1 MEIIKISH
9 QEFSRYVDKIWNKRE
24 DIGRLSDVIASD
36 RSPLPPGSKLSKRES
51 LKEKKKSY
59 RSQKKEVAREVM
71 NSASD
76 KSIVLMADW
85 LKVRGT
91 LKGWTKLWCVCRPAM
106 LVIYK
111 SEKMKTGHWVG
122 TILLSTCQLLQR
134 PSKKEGYC
142 FKLFHP
148 LDQSIWATKGP
159 KGETIGA
166 FVQPLPM
173 SYAIFRA
180 PSESQ
185 GKCWMDA
192 LELALLRCTSLIR
205 RTVSRTSD
213 LTTAVSGAGGGNG
226 VSPGGGASVDQLLAA
241 EQAIQMKAAISP
253 ELSASLVDHDTEDS
267 RDERDGEECGEEEA
281 EVEVTPEHYSDDD
294 DHSSIGLS
302 DSDFELAE
310 EGSKRSDIPQ
320 VEETLYKSDEV
331 EELGQQGD
339 ACQTEEVNEEN
350 KSLIWTLVKQVR
362 PGMDLS
368 KVVLPTFILEP
379 RSFLDKLTD
388 YYYHADI
395 LSQAVQQET
404 ALERMKMVVKW
415 YLSGFYKKPKG
426 LKKPYNPII
435 GETFRCCWVHP
446 ETKSRTFYVAEQI
459 SHHPPVSAFHVTNRQ
474 DGFNINGCI
483 LAKSKFYGNS
493 ISAILD
499 GIATLTF
506 LERGEDYYITM
517 PYAHCK
523 GILVGTLTM
532 EMGGKVTLDCPKT
545 GYHCDLD
552 FKLKP
557 FFGNGESANR
567 ITGRIRM
574 GSEVLC
580 SFEGHWDQQV
590 YIKEFTNRERVLFWD
605 PSSSMRAKRLV
616 RCRVPLD
623 LQEENESER
632 LWKKVSDAV
641 VNQDMHTATAEKYV
655 LEERQ
660 RQEAKE
666 RNRVQQDW
674 VPKLFTLEPS
684 SGKWVYKYVDA
695 RPWDS
700 MTDCIQYE
708 KDHVICTQTVHT
720 VSPVRQTGWQGPR
733 TRQKQTSTGSP
744 PGTPS
749 STTLSTTSASRPGRW
764 KPRVTGRQKNNNE
777 DEDGSS
783 TDCSDRVTS
792 MDEVTAAKRQQHRLK
807 FSASN
812 GLPLDDSPRSSQSE
826 QKHVDQI
833 VSRTMSALHSSS
845 PPKLS
850 GVNSSIGKPG
860 GNAVLSQSQHP
871 SSSSYSHHH
880 RHGTPGTSSSQ
891 SHNQKQSPSR
901 EVATLARVVQMQ
913 QEMQVAVQDLVG
925 RVAQVQKA
933 VLGQGGE
940 VDSQGQGE
948 GSRLQYQRTSG
959 DGAGVGVSGP
969 TRQTTEGLGLS
980 REWLLI
986 SVVLVFQTFL
996 QWYFSH

>member
-1 MEIIKISH
+1 MHGSLDGDTSDSS
-9 QEFSRYVDKIWNKRE
+9 SRKAQLCDSSLDNTST
-24 DIGRLSDVIASD
+24 DAQD
-36 RSPLPPGSKLSKRES
+36 RKSY
-51 LKEKKKSY
+51 KEKKKCY
-59 RSQKKEVAREVM
+59 RSQKKEVTREVM

-205 RTVSRTSD
+205 RTTSRTSD
-213 LTTAVSGAGGGNG
+213 LTTNVLGSGGGNG
-226 VSPGGGASVDQLLAA
+226 ASSGVGGSAGGVDQLLAA

-253 ELSASLVDHDTEDS
+253 ELSASLMDHDTEDS
-267 RDERDGEECGEEEA
+267 RDEREGEEET
-281 EVEVTPEHYSDDD
+281 EVTPEHYSDDD
-294 DHSSIGLS
+294 DHSSLGLS
-302 DSDFELAE
+302 ESDFELAE
-310 EGSKRSDIPQ
+310 EGSKKNDIPE
-320 VEETLYKSDEV
+320 VEETTYKSDEV

-339 ACQTEEVNEEN
+339 ACQTEVVNDEN

-395 LSQAVQQET
+395 LSLAVQQET

-435 GETFRCCWVHP
+435 GETFRCYWVHP

-506 LERGEDYYITM
+506 LERGEDYFITM

-580 SFEGHWDQQV
+580 TFDGHWDQQV
-590 YIKEFTNRERVLFWD
+590 YIKEFSNRERVLFWD
-605 PSSSMRAKRLV
+605 PSPSMRAKRLV
-616 RCRVPLD
+616 RYRVPLD
-623 LQEENESER
+623 LQEDNESER
-632 LWKKVSDAV
+632 MWKKVSEAV
-641 VNQDMHTATAEKYV
+641 VKQDMHTATAEKYV
-655 LEERQ
+655 LEEKQ

-666 RNRVQQDW
+666 RSRTGLEW
-674 VPKLFTLEPS
+674 VPKLFTLEPG

-708 KDHVICTQTVHT
+708 KDHVISTQTVHT
-720 VSPVRQTGWQGPR
+720 VSPVRQTGWQNGPKAR
-733 TRQKQTSTGSP
+733 RKQTLTDSP
-744 PGTPS
+744 CGTPS
-749 STTLSTTSASRPGRW
+749 STPISSAALRQARW
-764 KPRVTGRQKNNNE
+764 KPRTADRQKNNNE
-777 DEDGSS
+777 EEEDDGSS
-783 TDCSDRVTS
+783 TDCSDQV
-792 MDEVTAAKRQQHRLK
+792 MGVEEVTTAKRQHHRLK
-807 FSASN
+807 FSSTN
-812 GLPLDDSPRSSQSE
+812 GLPKDSSPRPSRSE

-833 VSRTMSALHSSS
+833 LAHGATPLHSSPVKLLHMES
-845 PPKLS
+845 PVGSEPGAKGVRGLEVTTQPLS
-850 GVNSSIGKPG
+850 SSHRHRAGEPAASGPDKSQAATLTRIVQTQQEMQASLQDLVSRVTIVHK
-860 GNAVLSQSQHP
+860 AVLSQLGDMS
-871 SSSSYSHHH
+871 
-880 RHGTPGTSSSQ
+880 
-891 SHNQKQSPSR
+891 
-901 EVATLARVVQMQ
+901 EV
-913 QEMQVAVQDLVG
+913 EG
-925 RVAQVQKA
+925 H
-933 VLGQGGE
+933 
-940 VDSQGQGE
+940 GQGE
-948 GSRLQYQRTSG
+948 GSGLRYPRSAG
-959 DGAGVGVSGP
+959 DDSSSFRVFHPPRQAG
-969 TRQTTEGLGLS
+969 EGLGLS

>member
-1 MEIIKISH
+1 MSAEALNEAVLKLGLTKKGRFQLMRTWSFHGKPAHDVSILKNLSTGSLDGDTSDCS
-9 QEFSRYVDKIWNKRE
+9 SRTAHLCDSSLDTSTTDPLDR
-24 DIGRLSDVIASD
+24 RLYKAGD

-59 RSQKKEVAREVM
+59 RSAKKEVAREVM

-111 SEKMKTGHWVG
+111 SEKMK
-122 TILLSTCQLLQR
+122 
-134 PSKKEGYC
+134 
-142 FKLFHP
+142 
-148 LDQSIWATKGP
+148 GP

-205 RTVSRTSD
+205 RTTSRTSD
-213 LTTAVSGAGGGNG
+213 LTSGGAGGGGGGPLG
-226 VSPGGGASVDQLLAA
+226 VSASVDQLFAA

-253 ELSASLVDHDTEDS
+253 QLSASLEDHDTDD
-267 RDERDGEECGEEEA
+267 RDMEEGGD
-281 EVEVTPEHYSDDD
+281 EVTPEHDSDDD

-302 DSDFELAE
+302 ESDFELAE
-310 EGSKRSDIPQ
+310 EGSKRCDIPQ
-320 VEETLYKSDEV
+320 VEETVYKSDEV

-339 ACQTEEVNEEN
+339 ACQTEEVNDEN

-435 GETFRCCWVHP
+435 GETFRCYWVHP
-446 ETKSRTFYVAEQI
+446 ETSSRTFYVAEQI

-506 LERGEDYYITM
+506 LERGEDYFITM

-580 SFEGHWDQQV
+580 TFEGHWDQQV

-605 PSSSMRAKRLV
+605 PSTSMRAKRLV
-616 RCRVPLD
+616 RHRVPLD
-623 LQEENESER
+623 TQGENESER
-632 LWKKVSDAV
+632 SVWFS
-641 VNQDMHTATAEKYV
+641 
-655 LEERQ
+655 
-660 RQEAKE
+660 
-666 RNRVQQDW
+666 
-674 VPKLFTLEPS
+674 
-684 SGKWVYKYVDA
+684 YKNLGTHHDISLLSPFSA

-700 MTDCIQYE
+700 MTDCVQYE
-708 KDHVICTQTVHT
+708 KDHVIATQTVHT

-733 TRQKQTSTGSP
+733 PQHKKGS
-744 PGTPS
+744 
-749 STTLSTTSASRPGRW
+749 
-764 KPRVTGRQKNNNE
+764 
-777 DEDGSS
+777 
-783 TDCSDRVTS
+783 
-792 MDEVTAAKRQQHRLK
+792 
-807 FSASN
+807 
-812 GLPLDDSPRSSQSE
+812 
-826 QKHVDQI
+826 
-833 VSRTMSALHSSS
+833 
-845 PPKLS
+845 
-850 GVNSSIGKPG
+850 
-860 GNAVLSQSQHP
+860 
-871 SSSSYSHHH
+871 
-880 RHGTPGTSSSQ
+880 
-891 SHNQKQSPSR
+891 
-901 EVATLARVVQMQ
+901 
-913 QEMQVAVQDLVG
+913 
-925 RVAQVQKA
+925 
-933 VLGQGGE
+933 
-940 VDSQGQGE
+940 
-948 GSRLQYQRTSG
+948 
-959 DGAGVGVSGP
+959 
-969 TRQTTEGLGLS
+969 
-980 REWLLI
+980 
-986 SVVLVFQTFL
+986 
-996 QWYFSH
+996 